1 MNITKIPGN
10 SFFCHWSVQR
20 KLAVAFSCVILTGM
34 CVTASG
40 FFGAYTLSK
49 LNSQAS
55 AVRELSKNIHVIE
68 QLQDDV
74 PVSEASGSAL
84 NDALK
89 NIEKI
94 DPVYLSKDSATSI
107 ASLLQTRLLKRSNK
121 DLATP
126 RSQSPA
132 RALAPGGT
140 LQSALTD
147 LEGAQIKIE
156 MSQATVSEHTYLY
169 LCITSLLA
177 MIVSALSVWI
187 ISNQL
192 APPLRGLARIANRI
206 ADGNIIE
213 VTPSVRRDEIG
224 QLQSAT
230 HSMSN
235 GLRGLISNIQRC
247 AAQLSIASADLHEKS
262 TGSQLDAVKQKT
274 EVANL
279 SLSIDELV
287 LTVHNITKST
297 GQAALAAAQAD
308 VKARTGEETV
318 LLAVEHIESLAE
330 EVQQLGFAMELL
342 QNDVERIGQVVVV
355 INDVAEQT
363 NLLALNA
370 AIEAARAGDLGR
382 GFAVVADEV
391 RALALRT
398 QHSTT
403 EIEGLVAALHTR
415 SKHAT
420 FKATQG
426 KDRSSEAVDQARQ
439 VRDHLIDIKASV
451 ASIQSMN
458 QQIATAATEQ
468 ASTVDEIHKNIT
480 NVKSLTDASAEAS
493 LKSLQTIQGVS
504 RLGSDLRSSA
514 DKFTI

>member
-1 MNITKIPGN
+1 MPRN

-40 FFGAYTLSK
+40 FLGAYRLNK

-68 QLQDDV
+68 RLQDDA
-74 PVSEASGSAL
+74 PVSDANGSAL
-84 NDALK
+84 DDALR

-94 DPVYLSKDSATSI
+94 DPFYLSKDSATSI
-107 ASLLQTRLLKRSNK
+107 ASLLQTRLRSNK

-126 RSQSPA
+126 GSQSPA

-147 LEGAQIKIE
+147 LEGAQTKIE

-177 MIVSALSVWI
+177 MIVSVLSVWI

-235 GLRGLISNIQRC
+235 GLRSLISHIQGC

-262 TGSQLDAVKQKT
+262 TGSQQDAVKQKT

-279 SLSIDELV
+279 GLSIDELV

-330 EVQQLGFAMELL
+330 EVQQMGFAMELL
-342 QNDVERIGQVVVV
+342 QKDVERIGQVVVV

-370 AIEAARAGDLGR
+370 AIEAARAGELGR

-403 EIEGLVAALHTR
+403 EIEGLVATLQTR

-426 KDRSSEAVDQARQ
+426 KDRSSEAVNQARQ

-451 ASIQSMN
+451 ANIQAMN

-480 NVKSLTDASAEAS
+480 NVKSLTDASTEAS

-514 DKFTI
+514 NKFTI